1 MIKRIA
7 TYFDPTVHRSPEAAL
22 RSWIHNLRASDQD
35 KGTILITALR
45 NGTWIEWAV
54 YVAFVYKQLGY
65 SAALLYRKSEVE
77 SLYGKSS
84 FWNLV
89 SSIPFIRLIDID
101 ASVADPGI
109 LDQYASKK
117 PLFLFDAIAYN
128 HHVEREDI
136 IRDEATYAKEIQTLI
151 EDSAKAYTT
160 VKQLAKQNT
169 FHRFICYSGLI
180 QTTPTLLR
188 AGIDSG
194 IETICIETWSW
205 REGHVIYNVDQPALE
220 YNIKGWMKHY
230 GWGNDQ
236 EKTVEEYL
244 QFQNGQKADKKS
256 WLKSFYNVQQSRINE
271 NVSEEVDAFLKKYP
285 DSFLLAPN
293 VIGDSSTLNR
303 ETIFEGIRSW
313 MAEVIDYFK
322 SHPQYSLVIRAH
334 PAEVWAKSKVRIKL
348 GDWAEKLS
356 EGCDN
361 ILVIKGEDT
370 INTFYLLP
378 RIKCGLV
385 WLSSIGVDLVVRGIP
400 VICAAQPKYS
410 GLGFVHEPD
419 TKEKYFDLI
428 RMYGDM
434 EKNPTTEDERTMA
447 KKYLFVVFKGFSFPA
462 QGKDYSAKTMRLNA
476 MPHQE
481 AHDYFF
487 KILEGEEKRPDA
499 GS

>member
-1 MIKRIA
+1 M
-7 TYFDPTVHRSPEAAL
+7 
-22 RSWIHNLRASDQD
+22 
-35 KGTILITALR
+35 
-45 NGTWIEWAV
+45 
-54 YVAFVYKQLGY
+54 
-65 SAALLYRKSEVE
+65 
-77 SLYGKSS
+77 
-84 FWNLV
+84 
-89 SSIPFIRLIDID
+89 
-101 ASVADPGI
+101 
-109 LDQYASKK
+109 
-117 PLFLFDAIAYN
+117 
-128 HHVEREDI
+128 
-136 IRDEATYAKEIQTLI
+136 
-151 EDSAKAYTT
+151 
-160 VKQLAKQNT
+160 
-169 FHRFICYSGLI
+169 
-180 QTTPTLLR
+180 
-188 AGIDSG
+188 
-194 IETICIETWSW
+194 
-205 REGHVIYNVDQPALE
+205 
-220 YNIKGWMKHY
+220 
-230 GWGNDQ
+230 
-236 EKTVEEYL
+236 
-244 QFQNGQKADKKS
+244 
-256 WLKSFYNVQQSRINE
+256 
-271 NVSEEVDAFLKKYP
+271 SEEVDAFLKKYP

-419 TKEKYFDLI
+419 TKEKYFDVI